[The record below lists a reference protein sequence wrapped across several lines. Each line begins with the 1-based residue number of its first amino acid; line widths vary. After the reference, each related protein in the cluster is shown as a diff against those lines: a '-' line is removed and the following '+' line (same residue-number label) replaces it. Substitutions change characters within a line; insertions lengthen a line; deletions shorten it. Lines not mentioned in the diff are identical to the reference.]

1 MKYILDEESSNNEE
15 PQSTPNIQPISI
27 NFEDSILLQ
36 KLKKGQLID
45 KIHKEIKSFKDIERQ
60 IKNDNLFISIGNNNF
75 ISEDTKRKILS
86 ILKEEFYKNK
96 SNDKVNMINKLDSM
110 FNNSNIFERD
120 KTELEKIE
128 KEFNNLSNN
137 KEVK

>member
-45 KIHKEIKSFKDIERQ
+45 KIHKEMKSFKDIERQ

-75 ISEDTKRKILS
+75 ISEDTKQKILS

-110 FNNSNIFERD
+110 FNNSNNFEKD
-120 KTELEKIE
+120 KIE
-128 KEFNNLSNN
+128 FNKIENKFNNLSND

>member
-110 FNNSNIFERD
+110 FNNSNNFEKD
-120 KTELEKIE
+120 KIE
-128 KEFNNLSNN
+128 FNKIENEFNNLSNH